1 MKSIQFSLLLIWSIL
16 LFFNLF
22 LIWKYLIKSY
32 KPELTSSLNSDKVDS
47 SFIDD
52 NFEIPHQQNQLQELS
67 NLLEEIG
74 HEADLAE
81 HQKIQQLFAFFK
93 TSNLPITNTFEKPIE
108 VVEPASKKPIEVSGP
123 TFKVKNRNLRK
134 KLLSIHL
141 DLTEQE
147 LWLSELIILE
157 KSIFEISEIMKL
169 AEGTVRVYK
178 TKLKLKLNLSQ
189 ESSLKA
195 YLIKLYEMK

>member
-1 MKSIQFSLLLIWSIL
+1 LI
-16 LFFNLF
+16 
-22 LIWKYLIKSY
+22 
-32 KPELTSSLNSDKVDS
+32 SSLNSDKVDS

-52 NFEIPHQQNQLQELS
+52 DFEIPHQQNQLHELS
-67 NLLEEIG
+67 NLKEETKK
-74 HEADLAE
+74 ESDLAQ
-81 HQKIQQLFAFFK
+81 HYKIQQLVAFFK

-108 VVEPASKKPIEVSGP
+108 ITEPTLTVKSRK
-123 TFKVKNRNLRK
+123 FKK
-134 KLLSIHL
+134 KLLSIHP

-147 LWLSELIILE
+147 LWLCELIITK
-157 KSIFEISEIMKL
+157 KSITEISEIMKL
-169 AEGTVRVYK
+169 ASGTVRVYK

>member
-1 MKSIQFSLLLIWSIL
+1 MKTIQFSLLLIWSIL

-22 LIWKYLIKSY
+22 LIWKYLIKSQ
-32 KPELTSSLNSDKVDS
+32 KPKLISSLNSDKVDS

-52 NFEIPHQQNQLQELS
+52 DFEIPLQQNQLHELS
-67 NLLEEIG
+67 NLKEETKK
-74 HEADLAE
+74 ESDLAQHTE
-81 HQKIQQLFAFFK
+81 IQQLVAFFK

-108 VVEPASKKPIEVSGP
+108 ITEP
-123 TFKVKNRNLRK
+123 TLMVKSRK
-134 KLLSIHL
+134 LKNKLLSIHP

-147 LWLSELIILE
+147 LWLCELIITK
-157 KSIFEISEIMKL
+157 KSITEISEIMKL
-169 AEGTVRVYK
+169 AAGTVRVYK

-189 ESSLKA
+189 EKSLKA

>member
-1 MKSIQFSLLLIWSIL
+1 MKTIQFSLLLIWLIL

-22 LIWKYLIKSY
+22 LIWKYLIKSQ
-32 KPELTSSLNSDKVDS
+32 KPKLTSSLNSDKVDS

-52 NFEIPHQQNQLQELS
+52 DFEIPLQQNQLQELS
-67 NLLEEIG
+67 NLKEETKK
-74 HEADLAE
+74 ESDLAQHTE
-81 HQKIQQLFAFFK
+81 IQQLVAFFK

-134 KLLSIHL
+134 KLLSIHP

-147 LWLSELIILE
+147 LWLCELIITK
-157 KSIFEISEIMKL
+157 KSITEISEIMKL

-178 TKLKLKLNLSQ
+178 TKLKLKLNLSH
-189 ESSLKA
+189 ENSLKA
-195 YLIKLYEMK
+195 YLNKLYEMK

>member
-1 MKSIQFSLLLIWSIL
+1 MKTIQFSLLLIWLIL

-22 LIWKYLIKSY
+22 LIWKYLIKSQ
-32 KPELTSSLNSDKVDS
+32 KPKLISSLNSDKVDS

-52 NFEIPHQQNQLQELS
+52 DFEIPHQQNQLHELS
-67 NLLEEIG
+67 NLKEETKK
-74 HEADLAE
+74 ESDLAQ
-81 HQKIQQLFAFFK
+81 HYKIQQLVAFFK

-108 VVEPASKKPIEVSGP
+108 ITEPTLTVKSRK
-123 TFKVKNRNLRK
+123 FKK
-134 KLLSIHL
+134 KLLSIHP

-147 LWLSELIILE
+147 LWLCELIITK
-157 KSIFEISEIMKL
+157 KSITEISEIMKL
-169 AEGTVRVYK
+169 ASGTVRVYK